1 MKVLIE
7 GEKYPIEVLE
17 KLFRSS
23 QFYSSLG
30 AEGIVKNV
38 GYYHNIE
45 DNQLVFMLP
54 KVFMADEAKTV
65 FGLGVHELLHES
77 GNTLSVKSDG
87 ALSWVRNL
95 TVYFYKS
102 LVKFRQKYPDSFLI
116 NYSPVF
122 QLKGIQK
129 TFQYSYL
136 DILLS
141 FVAYFKKNKTQI
153 LYKHIDAIQSNPKK
167 PKWDKTIRKA
177 KPILVGGTVIYDKI
191 RTKSKIV
198 DNEEQ
203 LIICFFSILNFF
215 NEEHDLGLQ
224 IDKVYP
230 ILKGKRFIELMKG
243 GLAKLKKIK
252 YRYYSDSLKEM
263 HLLCMLFFSSHDQ
276 GRGKAAEDFITVS
289 NYNIVFED
297 MIDRLFSDDLESIPV
312 NNVTLNDLKYSKD
325 GKILDHIFD
334 HTSLLDGSNIFY
346 IGDSKYYKS
355 GREAGQNSRFKQFT
369 YAKNVIQ
376 YNIDLLNKDSG
387 PYRPGQRY
395 RDELTEGYNITP
407 NFFIYGYIN
416 EPDSYEVDEL
426 IPYGEVQSSYH
437 FANRLF
443 DRDTL
448 FVHQYKINFLFVL
461 KAYVVYK
468 EASINRFRRNVRDL
482 FRDEFIK
489 YFSEGGRSGYTLYKY
504 SGEKPIEDFVN
515 NNFKKLNGKI
525 YRTID
530 GDLLLG
536 LNEKDNE
543 FDKQKFLPYFSS
555 MSVH

>member
-7 GEKYPIEVLE
+7 GERYPIQVLE

-23 QFYSSLG
+23 QFYSALG
-30 AEGIVKNV
+30 AEGVIKYV

-45 DNQLVFMLP
+45 DNELIFMLP
-54 KVFMADEAKTV
+54 KVFMTDEGKTV
-65 FGLGVHELLHES
+65 FGFGVQELLHES
-77 GNTLSVKSDG
+77 GNILSVKSDG
-87 ALSWVRNL
+87 ALSWIRNF

-102 LVKFRQKYPDSFLI
+102 LVKFRQKYPDSILI

-122 QLKGIQK
+122 RLKGIQK

-141 FVAYFKKNKTQI
+141 FVTYFRKNRSHI
-153 LYKHIDAIQSNPKK
+153 LYKHIDAVQSNPKK
-167 PKWDKTIRKA
+167 PKWDKTVRKA
-177 KPILVGGTVIYDKI
+177 KPVLAGGTIIYDRI
-191 RTKSKIV
+191 RAKSKIV

-203 LIICFFSILNFF
+203 LIIYFFSILNFF
-215 NEEHDLGLQ
+215 NEKHSLGLQ

-230 ILKGKRFIELMKG
+230 ILKGKRFTDLMKG

-263 HLLCMLFFSSHDQ
+263 HSLCMLFFSSHDR

-297 MIDRLFSDDLESIPV
+297 MIDSLFSDDLEPVPV
-312 NNVTLNDLKYSKD
+312 NNTTLNDLKYSKD

-334 HTSLLDGSNIFY
+334 HNSLFDGSSIFY

-355 GREAGQNSRFKQFT
+355 GTEAGQNSRFKQFT

-376 YNIDLLNKDSG
+376 YNIDLLNKDKR
-387 PYRPGQRY
+387 PYIPGQRY

-416 EPDSYEVDEL
+416 GADNYEVNDL
-426 IPYGEVQSSYH
+426 IPYGNVQPSCH
-437 FANRLF
+437 FPNRLF

-461 KAYVVYK
+461 KAYVVFR
-468 EASINRFRRNVRDL
+468 EFSIKQFRQNVRDL
-482 FRDEFIK
+482 FRNEFIK
-489 YFSEGGRSGYTLYKY
+489 YFSEGGMSGYTLYKY
-504 SGEKPIEDFVN
+504 RGKEPVEDFVN
-515 NNFKKLNGKI
+515 NNFKKLNGKV
-525 YRTID
+525 YRTIE

-536 LNEKDNE
+536 VKDGDDE
-543 FDKQKFLPYFSS
+543 FDKQKFLPYFSK
-555 MSVH
+555 MSFH